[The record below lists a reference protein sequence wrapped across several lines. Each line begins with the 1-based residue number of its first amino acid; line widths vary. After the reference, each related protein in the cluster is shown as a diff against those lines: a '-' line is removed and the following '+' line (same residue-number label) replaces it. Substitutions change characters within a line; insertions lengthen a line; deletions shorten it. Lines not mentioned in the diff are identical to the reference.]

1 MSSEWGEYRPRK
13 INTKAESDLDF
24 RLARHA
30 QEIACE
36 DAAMG
41 YQTETSAYWQ
51 EHPGV
56 TYGDV
61 LRERAAG
68 NVRPAW
74 AIVRQPTNYRRLAR
88 LAPSAAGRAYWADKA
103 AIVA

>member
-1 MSSEWGEYRPRK
+1 MSSDWGDYRPRK
-13 INTKAESDLDF
+13 INTKADSDLDF

-30 QEIACE
+30 QELDCE
-36 DAAMG
+36 DSAMG

-51 EHPGV
+51 DHPGL

-61 LRERAAG
+61 LRERAAA

-74 AIVRQPTNYRRLAR
+74 AIVREPANYRQLAR
-88 LAPSAAGRAYWADKA
+88 WAPSAAGRAYWTERA
-103 AIVA
+103 AVAS